1 MPTLKRIT
9 IALFLLFTFH
19 TVRAQELTNKITAP
33 ATAPVIT
40 GTASAERVRFTA
52 PGTVVQMQL
61 QIYDASGQLLF
72 DVTSKGNVLD
82 WTLQDSGGERIAPGS
97 YLCLVTVKSL
107 SGKLSQRI
115 GQALVQEKQ
124 VELQRVD
131 ATQLTGAQQ
140 QAVGPIEENGALTI
154 LKAGEAEATTVL
166 ANNGKEGQMIRDR
179 GALTFRI
186 GDFFSGNDTEQMRL
200 TEEGNLGVGTSKPKF
215 KLDVAGA
222 VRARQGFVFNDGST
236 LNVNDKG
243 ALTLTDSNGTAVPNV
258 SGTGTT
264 GLLTK
269 WTDGANGTLG
279 DSVVTELNGNIGVSN
294 PNPTAKLVVDASSSS
309 ELRFDQG
316 IGGVTPVLSVISQ
329 PGSTTQGGAS
339 ILGAGTG
346 GSSFVFSDNL
356 PFFLV
361 KDTKANV
368 INNNLGHG
376 TILFTLLPTG
386 NVGIGT
392 TNPASSL
399 DVAGNIN
406 TSTQYNIGGN
416 RVLGVSGAGNSTSN
430 TFTGLGAG
438 ASTTPGV
445 GIGGFNSFFGNSTG
459 NQNTTGSHNSFF
471 GTSAGFSNTM
481 GNENSFFG
489 FLAGDLSMTGASN
502 TFIGSHADFNANNPT
517 GDQNTLL
524 GGFTAVNSGVSNSTA
539 IGYRATVTQSNS
551 LILGSING
559 VNGASADTNV
569 GIGTTAPSSV
579 LHLVGSQ
586 PPPVATTNGT
596 NAAPVLQ
603 IFGGK
608 GGTSTAS
615 PGSGGAGAS
624 LLAQAG
630 DGGDGSASAANFG
643 GPGGSIM
650 LKAGNGGGGPGG
662 GCGGCNQDDGG
673 SISLQAGTGGT
684 SGIGGSITLQTGK
697 SFGGGSNPS
706 GNVGIGMQPPQV
718 IRGPF
723 GSLGGNALFI
733 ANESGDAGNSFRID
747 VEKDNLYLVGRS
759 DSGATADTGIIFRTS
774 PAGGAGI
781 AEFDRMAINGNG
793 KVGIGTTSPASV
805 LHLNGNSSNFALT
818 FTNQANTAG
827 RRGYRIAFDNDRLT
841 FQQADDSGNFA
852 ANQMAIDQATGNVG
866 IGTSAPPSHKLEV
879 NGSVAGVGPYQDISD
894 ARYKKNIFTLT
905 GALDKILRLRG
916 VSYDWRREENPAIN
930 FNSGRQ
936 VGFIAQEV
944 EKVLPEAV
952 TKDEKGSYRLA
963 YSAVVPL
970 LVEAI
975 KQQQQTITELQ
986 EERRELQ
993 AVLTAQQAR
1002 LAALEHI
1009 VRRTK
1014 RQRYDTTTDVLARTI
1029 TY

>member
-1 MPTLKRIT
+1 
-9 IALFLLFTFH
+9 
-19 TVRAQELTNKITAP
+19 
-33 ATAPVIT
+33 
-40 GTASAERVRFTA
+40 
-52 PGTVVQMQL
+52 
-61 QIYDASGQLLF
+61 
-72 DVTSKGNVLD
+72 
-82 WTLQDSGGERIAPGS
+82 
-97 YLCLVTVKSL
+97 
-107 SGKLSQRI
+107 
-115 GQALVQEKQ
+115 
-124 VELQRVD
+124 
-131 ATQLTGAQQ
+131 
-140 QAVGPIEENGALTI
+140 
-154 LKAGEAEATTVL
+154 
-166 ANNGKEGQMIRDR
+166 
-179 GALTFRI
+179 
-186 GDFFSGNDTEQMRL
+186 
-200 TEEGNLGVGTSKPKF
+200 
-215 KLDVAGA
+215 
-222 VRARQGFVFNDGST
+222 
-236 LNVNDKG
+236 
-243 ALTLTDSNGTAVPNV
+243 
-258 SGTGTT
+258 
-264 GLLTK
+264 
-269 WTDGANGTLG
+269 
-279 DSVVTELNGNIGVSN
+279 
-294 PNPTAKLVVDASSSS
+294 
-309 ELRFDQG
+309 
-316 IGGVTPVLSVISQ
+316 
-329 PGSTTQGGAS
+329 
-339 ILGAGTG
+339 
-346 GSSFVFSDNL
+346 
-356 PFFLV
+356 
-361 KDTKANV
+361 
-368 INNNLGHG
+368 
-376 TILFTLLPTG
+376 
-386 NVGIGT
+386 
-392 TNPASSL
+392 
-399 DVAGNIN
+399 
-406 TSTQYNIGGN
+406 
-416 RVLGVSGAGNSTSN
+416 
-430 TFTGLGAG
+430 
-438 ASTTPGV
+438 
-445 GIGGFNSFFGNSTG
+445 
-459 NQNTTGSHNSFF
+459 
-471 GTSAGFSNTM
+471 
-481 GNENSFFG
+481 
-489 FLAGDLSMTGASN
+489 
-502 TFIGSHADFNANNPT
+502 
-517 GDQNTLL
+517 
-524 GGFTAVNSGVSNSTA
+524 
-539 IGYRATVTQSNS
+539 
-551 LILGSING
+551 
-559 VNGASADTNV
+559 
-569 GIGTTAPSSV
+569 
-579 LHLVGSQ
+579 
-586 PPPVATTNGT
+586 
-596 NAAPVLQ
+596 
-603 IFGGK
+603 
-608 GGTSTAS
+608 
-615 PGSGGAGAS
+615 
-624 LLAQAG
+624 
-630 DGGDGSASAANFG
+630 
-643 GPGGSIM
+643 
-650 LKAGNGGGGPGG
+650 
-662 GCGGCNQDDGG
+662 
-673 SISLQAGTGGT
+673 
-684 SGIGGSITLQTGK
+684 
-697 SFGGGSNPS
+697 
-706 GNVGIGMQPPQV
+706 MQPPQV